1 MSRKSTKIRIH
12 KKFRISW
19 NKNLI
24 IKVYWF
30 SKFLKCL
37 LKRGELDSI
46 SNSLLKG
53 TALLKSETILP
64 FFLFFESFEKSKPSV
79 ILGLCRKGPFF
90 YRVPFGVKSYK
101 LCRLGIKWLSMA
113 INSQKYNSKI
123 KVFEVI
129 VKELKAL
136 LIKNS
141 GFVAKK
147 LYLSFEISLE
157 NRAKT
162 HFRWPSSYNI

>member
-1 MSRKSTKIRIH
+1 
-12 KKFRISW
+12 
-19 NKNLI
+19 
-24 IKVYWF
+24 
-30 SKFLKCL
+30 
-37 LKRGELDSI
+37 
-46 SNSLLKG
+46 
-53 TALLKSETILP
+53 
-64 FFLFFESFEKSKPSV
+64 
-79 ILGLCRKGPFF
+79 
-90 YRVPFGVKSYK
+90 
-101 LCRLGIKWLSMA
+101 MA

-162 HFRWPSSYNI
+162 HFR